1 MLPACLPPRGLNRAA
16 SAAYLGVGVTLFD
29 EMVRDRRMPPPKRI
43 NGRVVWDRVKL
54 DTAFEALPDDGD
66 RVDDQWDR
74 CAV

>member
-1 MLPACLPPRGLNRAA
+1 
-16 SAAYLGVGVTLFD
+16 
-29 EMVRDRRMPPPKRI
+29 MVRDRRMPPPKRI